1 MCCLVAAGAG
11 ALAGAWSMG
20 MAETATVRGASDGTT
35 RYENLRR
42 TEDPLL
48 KVKKYP
54 KYFSRRLID
63 MFRKNVLLK
72 IFAMNIFHL

>member
-11 ALAGAWSMG
+11 AQAGAWSMG

-54 KYFSRRLID
+54 KYF
-63 MFRKNVLLK
+63 
-72 IFAMNIFHL
+72 